1 MMKYKFGF
9 IGCGN
14 MGGALCTAVAKK
26 ESDAAICVCDGV
38 KEKTDA
44 LCARFSNLTA
54 VSLTE
59 LIAESEYVF
68 LGVKPQSLPG
78 LFDSIK
84 KDLANRR
91 DIVFITMAAGK
102 SIADIEALCGFEPAI
117 IRIMTNTPVSVGKGV
132 ILFDRNAKVGE
143 KELTDFRN
151 ALSDAGV
158 LCPIPE
164 AKIDAAGAVSGCGPA
179 FVYMFIEALADGA
192 VLCGIPRS
200 DALLYA
206 AATIEGAA
214 RLAIESGEHPEK
226 LKDNV
231 CSPGGTTIAGVKAL
245 EDAGFRAAAIN
256 AVEAAYEKTLKLK

>member
-1 MMKYKFGF
+1 MKYKFGF

-14 MGGALCTAVAKK
+14 MGGALCTAVAKTEK
-26 ESDAAICVCDGV
+26 ESAICVCDGV

-44 LCARFSNLTA
+44 FCSNFKNITA
-54 VSLTE
+54 TDLDE

-78 LFDSIK
+78 LFDSIRDK
-84 KDLANRR
+84 LAKRK
-91 DIVFITMAAGK
+91 DIVLISMAAGK
-102 SIADIEALCGFEPAI
+102 SISDIETFCGFSPAV
-117 IRIMTNTPVSVGKGV
+117 IRIMPNTPVSVGKGV
-132 ILFDRNAKVGE
+132 ILYDFNDKTSE
-143 KELTDFRN
+143 K
-151 ALSDAGV
+151 ALSDFTHALSGAGV
-158 LCPIPE
+158 LSRIPE
-164 AKIDAAGAVSGCGPA
+164 SKIDAAGAVSGCGPA

-214 RLAIESGEHPEK
+214 KLALESNEHPEK

-245 EDAGFRAAAIN
+245 EEAGFRAAAIN

>member
-1 MMKYKFGF
+1 MKYKFGF

-44 LCARFSNLTA
+44 LCARFANITA
-54 VSLTE
+54 VSVTE

-68 LGVKPQSLPG
+68 LGVKPQSLRG

-84 KDLANRR
+84 NDLVNRHG
-91 DIVFITMAAGK
+91 IVFISMAAGK

-117 IRIMTNTPVSVGKGV
+117 IRIMPNTPVSVGKGV
-132 ILFDRNAKVGE
+132 ILFDTNGKVGE
-143 KELTDFRN
+143 RELTDFKN
-151 ALSDAGV
+151 ALSGAGV

-164 AKIDAAGAVSGCGPA
+164 DKIDAAGAVSGCGPA

-206 AATIEGAA
+206 ASTVEGAA
-214 RLAIESGEHPEK
+214 RLVTESGEHPEK

-245 EDAGFRAAAIN
+245 EEAGFRAAAVN

>member
-1 MMKYKFGF
+1 MKYKFGF

-14 MGGALCTAVAKK
+14 MGGALCTAVARK
-26 ESDAAICVCDGV
+26 ESNEPICVCDGV
-38 KEKTDA
+38 KEKTEA
-44 LCARFSNLTA
+44 LSERFSNITA
-54 VSLTE
+54 VTLNE

-68 LGVKPQSLPG
+68 LGVKPQSLAG
-78 LFDSIK
+78 LFNSMRDDLIK
-84 KDLANRR
+84 RQ

-102 SIADIEALCGFEPAI
+102 SIADIEALCGFTPEI
-117 IRIMTNTPVSVGKGV
+117 IRIMPNTPVSVGKGV
-132 ILFDRNAKVGE
+132 ILYDYNSKVGE
-143 KELTDFRN
+143 KELSDFKN
-151 ALSDAGV
+151 ALSGAGV

-164 AKIDAAGAVSGCGPA
+164 TKIDAAGAVSGCGPA
-179 FVYMFIEALADGA
+179 FAYMFIEALADGA
-192 VLCGIPRS
+192 VLCGIPRN

>member
-1 MMKYKFGF
+1 MKYKFGF

-26 ESDAAICVCDGV
+26 ECDAAICVCDGV

-44 LCARFSNLTA
+44 LCARFSNITA

-59 LIAESEYVF
+59 LIYETKYVF
-68 LGVKPQSLPG
+68 LGVKPQSLQG

-84 KDLANRR
+84 NDLMNRQ
-91 DIVFITMAAGK
+91 DIVFISMAAGK
-102 SIADIEALCGFEPAI
+102 SVADIEALCGFKPAI
-117 IRIMTNTPVSVGKGV
+117 IRIMPNTPVSVGKGV
-132 ILFDRNAKVGE
+132 ILFDVNEKVGE
-143 KELTDFRN
+143 KDVGEFEN
-151 ALSDAGV
+151 ALSAAGV
-158 LCPIPE
+158 LCRISE
-164 AKIDAAGAVSGCGPA
+164 NKIDAAGALSGCGPA

-256 AVEAAYEKTLKLK
+256 AVEAAYKKTLKMK

>member
-1 MMKYKFGF
+1 MKYKFGF

-26 ESDAAICVCDGV
+26 ESDTSICVCDGV

-44 LCARFSNLTA
+44 LCARFQNITA

-59 LIAESEYVF
+59 LISETEYVF
-68 LGVKPQSLPG
+68 LGVKPQSLQG

-84 KDLANRR
+84 NDLVNRH
-91 DIVFITMAAGK
+91 DIVFISMAAGK
-102 SIADIEALCGFEPAI
+102 SVADIEVLCGFKPAI
-117 IRIMTNTPVSVGKGV
+117 IRIMPNTPVSVGKGV
-132 ILFDRNAKVGE
+132 ILFDVNEKVNE
-143 KELTDFRN
+143 KVLAEFES
-151 ALSDAGV
+151 ALSAAGV
-158 LCPIPE
+158 LCRISE
-164 AKIDAAGAVSGCGPA
+164 NKIDAAGALSGCGPA

-256 AVEAAYEKTLKLK
+256 AVEAAYEKTLKMK